1 MFKAHLCSNSSRSN
15 NTSDQTNSS
24 STHEDNNNLYNP
36 IVARNHKKLHN
47 KSLQKDTTRSHLE
60 VDTILQTRNYV
71 LLRKA
76 NKELLKLCMILI

>member
-1 MFKAHLCSNSSRSN
+1 MFKAHLWSNSSRSN
-15 NTSDQTNSS
+15 NSSNSS
-24 STHEDNNNLYNP
+24 STRADNNILYNP

-60 VDTILQTRNYV
+60 VDTILQTRNCA

>member
-15 NTSDQTNSS
+15 KTNSS

-60 VDTILQTRNYV
+60 VDTILQTRNCV

-76 NKELLKLCMILI
+76 INSC